1 MDTVDN
7 INTLDRLLAQMR
19 SYFIVARGTQLC
31 CQGYSGMLP
40 MVLEVAASAPLRV
53 ELEVA
58 RVLFVR

>member
-19 SYFIVARGTQLC
+19 SYVIVARGTQVC

-40 MVLEVAASAPLRV
+40 MVLEVAA
-53 ELEVA
+53 
-58 RVLFVR
+58 